1 MGTNPSTTSTTLNLS
16 KVYGSLCAG
25 TIPVYLGAPN
35 VAEHVPP
42 NSVIPV
48 PNNFNEADVAKVAA
62 AIQKVF
68 DSKDEYLRLTQWKKD
83 GVGGHFN
90 AKMEYTKTHSYCR
103 LCRYV
108 YHNRIKKNPWSHE
121 FQQCGRT
128 EYTKVLEDQISKST

>member
-48 PNNFNEADVAKVAA
+48 PNNFNEADVAKVL
-62 AIQKVF
+62 
-68 DSKDEYLRLTQWKKD
+68 EHPLLR
-83 GVGGHFN
+83 
-90 AKMEYTKTHSYCR
+90 A
-103 LCRYV
+103 
-108 YHNRIKKNPWSHE
+108 YHEHYKN
-121 FQQCGRT
+121 
-128 EYTKVLEDQISKST
+128 